1 MKKEIEISVPQGYD
15 DITLKKYLTL
25 QKELK
30 NYEDNIE
37 AQSAVLVTYLC
48 GIDSDILAGLGKKDY
63 NTISSQLGKWI
74 GNTDFDLQ
82 KFITIDGVEYGFEPN
97 LSNIAYGAYADIT
110 QYGTLAIDDNWAKVM
125 SILYRPV
132 TNKVRDTYEIQK
144 YNGEINGDKFL
155 DVSMDIHFGTLFFF
169 VNLST
174 ELLRSILNYTKV
186 EEFPHNIKSILERSG
201 ALMQLSLNL
210 PTETLKRLTELLK
223 NH

>member
-1 MKKEIEISVPQGYD
+1 M
-15 DITLKKYLTL
+15 
-25 QKELK
+25 
-30 NYEDNIE
+30 
-37 AQSAVLVTYLC
+37 
-48 GIDSDILAGLGKKDY
+48 GK
-63 NTISSQLGKWI
+63 
-74 GNTDFDLQ
+74 TDFPLQ
-82 KFITIDGVEYGFEPN
+82 RLIHIDGIEYGFEPN

-201 ALMQLSLNL
+201 QLIPHSLNSPAEIL
-210 PTETLKRLTELLK
+210 QK
-223 NH
+223 